1 MVRKIKNICKPTTIL
16 LITGFSI
23 SLTAVLVGISS
34 INSIL
39 SAMNETGSDLPII
52 QTMQNT
58 GLTLSISIYCFSI
71 LNSFVVT
78 NYWMITKKRNF
89 AIQKAFGWTN
99 RQLIGQICRN
109 MTSILLISLVISSS
123 LLFLTTYINENVIT
137 VQISPLFVLE
147 TILLILMTLALS
159 MIIPIKRIIT
169 IEPAEVI

>member
-1 MVRKIKNICKPTTIL
+1 MVKNLKDICKLTNIL
-16 LITGFSI
+16 LVVGFSI

-34 INSIL
+34 INAIL
-39 SAMNETGSDLPII
+39 SVMNEAGSNLPIV
-52 QTMQNT
+52 QAMQNT

-78 NYWMITKKRNF
+78 NYWMITKRRNF

-99 RQLIGQICRN
+99 KQLISQICQN
-109 MTSILLISLVISSS
+109 MSVILSISLVISSS
-123 LLFLTTYINENVIT
+123 LLFITTYIENDVMTVKLSPEFVVETVLLVLIT
-137 VQISPLFVLE
+137 LVF
-147 TILLILMTLALS
+147 S

>member
-1 MVRKIKNICKPTTIL
+1 MVKNLKDICKPTTIL
-16 LITGFSI
+16 LVVGFSI

-34 INSIL
+34 INAIL
-39 SAMNETGSDLPII
+39 SVMNEAGGDLPIV
-52 QTMQNT
+52 QAMQNT

-78 NYWMITKKRNF
+78 NYWMITKRRNF

-99 RQLIGQICRN
+99 KQLISQICQN
-109 MTSILLISLVISSS
+109 MSVILSISLVISSS
-123 LLFLTTYINENVIT
+123 LLFLTTYIENDVMTVKLSPEFVVETVLLVLIT
-137 VQISPLFVLE
+137 LVF
-147 TILLILMTLALS
+147 S